1 MVLDEIQ
8 QNLEFL
14 IRNHHRHKLVL
25 QVHPF
30 IYAYL
35 KRGLPSLHCRWQ
47 WKLRHRFGLRAM
59 PNYQLLEYKFHNK
72 QLGDI
77 DLWENKEEA

>member
-1 MVLDEIQ
+1 MT
-8 QNLEFL
+8 
-14 IRNHHRHKLVL
+14 L

-35 KRGLPSLHCRWQ
+35 EKGLFSRHLRWQ
-47 WKLRHRFGLRAM
+47 WQLKRRFGLRAM

-72 QLGDI
+72 RLGDI
-77 DLWENKEEA
+77 DLWEKKEED